1 MSARRTLV
9 LAILLPGLAL
19 ADAVA
24 SLVASLASD
33 GSPKVRAQAAISLAS
48 YPEDPATAPAL
59 VAAIADASPIVRG
72 AVARSLGQVKAA
84 GAFVALATAARDRDA
99 FVAKWAG
106 WGARQVAAWSGSVSI
121 GLRGLAARGGPRQ
134 DELTKASQEGVLERL
149 LAEAR
154 FDVGSSVDFSDEV
167 AGADVARAGG
177 ASVHLELEGEV
188 ASVGGDELAAT
199 ATVSMRAVSASG
211 FVVWTVKGS
220 GSGTG
225 KPPPPPGPDDDEYT
239 IRAPGVDARPLA
251 VADAGRAAGSAL
263 LDAMEAE
270 KRSAAR

>member
-9 LAILLPGLAL
+9 LAILLPAVAL

-48 YPEDPATAPAL
+48 FPDDPATAPAL
-59 VAAIADASPIVRG
+59 VSAMADASPIVRG
-72 AVARSLGQVKAA
+72 AVARSLGQVKAT
-84 GAFVALATAARDRDA
+84 GAFVALAAAARDRDA

-106 WGARQVAAWSGSVSI
+106 WGARQVVAGSGSVSI

-134 DELTKASQEGVLERL
+134 DELTKAFQEGVLERL
-149 LAEAR
+149 LADRR

-167 AGADVARAGG
+167 AGADVAAAGG
-177 ASVHLELEGEV
+177 VAVHLELEGEV

-199 ATVSMRAVSASG
+199 AGVVVRAVTPSG
-211 FVVWTVKGS
+211 FVAWTVKGS

-239 IRAPGVDARPLA
+239 VRAPGVDARPLA

-270 KRSAAR
+270 KRSAGR